1 MVIDMHVHVFPDA
14 LAKRALG
21 DIGETSHMPPVTD
34 ATVNTTK
41 IKLMEWGISAGA
53 VMHIATKPGQ
63 QTKINNW
70 AAEIQDDFFYS
81 FGSVHP
87 DDPNSVNEIARI
99 KEMGLYG
106 VKLHPDYQNF
116 FANDKKVYPIYDAIQ
131 ELGLPV
137 TFHAGWDPVS
147 PDACHTPPQALA
159 EIARRFP
166 RMTIIAA
173 HLGGM
178 DACDE
183 VEQHLIGLE
192 NVYLDTS
199 MSYLFCGTEQAR
211 RIIVNHGDER
221 VLFASDCPWSLPQ
234 DQIDYIEKLGLSSNA
249 LQNIYFRNAQRLL
262 RIPTPIPLNNKTE
275 EPCL

>member
-1 MVIDMHVHVFPDA
+1 MIIDMHVHVFPEA

-21 DIGETSHMPPVTD
+21 DVGETSHMPPVTD
-34 ATVNTTK
+34 ATVQDTRQ
-41 IKLMEWGISAGA
+41 KLNGWGISAG
-53 VMHIATKPGQ
+53 VLLHIATKPGQ
-63 QTKINNW
+63 QRKINQW

-87 DDPNSVNEIARI
+87 DDPDSIPELTRI
-99 KEMGLYG
+99 RELGLHG

-116 FANDKKVYPIYDAIQ
+116 FANDKKVYPIYEAIQ
-131 ELGLPV
+131 DLGLPV

-147 PDACHTPPQALA
+147 PEVCHTPPHDVA

-183 VEQHLIGLE
+183 VERHLVGLE

-199 MSYLFCGTEQAR
+199 MSYLFCKPEQTR
-211 RIIVNHGDER
+211 RIIQNHGHER
-221 VLFASDCPWSLPQ
+221 ILFASDCPWSLPTK
-234 DQIDYIEKLGLSSNA
+234 QIALIDSLGLSTQA
-249 LQNIYFRNAQRLL
+249 LEHIYFRNAQRLL
-262 RIPTPIPLNNKTE
+262 SIADIRPTTTKR
-275 EPCL
+275 